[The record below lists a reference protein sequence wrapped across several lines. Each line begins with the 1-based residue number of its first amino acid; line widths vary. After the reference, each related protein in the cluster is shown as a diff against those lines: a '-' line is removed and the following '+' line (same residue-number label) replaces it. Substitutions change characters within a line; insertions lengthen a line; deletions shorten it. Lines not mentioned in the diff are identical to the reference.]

1 MKIEQ
6 WLKENM
12 KDWKKPISASGI
24 MTALSCEMKFLLANK
39 WRLFRKARQYSASA
53 TFGKLLHRLMQVGEA
68 RVEEVHQEVIKQ
80 HAALLRQ
87 IRKGEDLIG
96 DIKREA
102 DGLNASYM
110 KALAVAKIFWDKYPP
125 AEHMET
131 VCREKKIEGDLMPF
145 LRERLQCGGVTGD
158 IPLVGYLDWVVRDK
172 RDGSVWIRDTKTTS
186 RKFASILT
194 GFSHCIQ
201 CRLYRLLPWTE
212 KEISLTWGRDVK
224 GFILDMVKVPSIKLC
239 GKDEKNAVKWE
250 CTVMEAYIKRVKEW
264 YEGQEEEAMKSVAIA
279 FNEPVNPRELMYNLM
294 KVYNL
299 WAKEAQP
306 ENFSKD
312 LTRHECYAYEK
323 ECPYYVLCSSD
334 PVTWPSIIE
343 QMFEVVPEHKDRK
356 EKK

>member
-1 MKIEQ
+1 VKINE
-6 WLKENM
+6 WFKENM

-24 MTALSCEMKFLLANK
+24 MTALSCERKFLFANK
-39 WRLFRKARQYSASA
+39 WRLYRKARQYSASA
-53 TFGKLLHRLMQVGEA
+53 TFGKLLHRLLQVGEEG
-68 RVEEVHQEVIKQ
+68 VEEVHQEVIKQ
-80 HAALLRQ
+80 HEALLQQ
-87 IRKGEDLIG
+87 IREGEDLMG

-102 DGLNASYM
+102 DGLHASYT
-110 KALAVAKIFWDKYPP
+110 KALAVAKIFWEKYPP

-131 VCREKKIEGDLMPF
+131 VCRE
-145 LRERLQCGGVTGD
+145 ERIDGELDRVPSNVPTTG
-158 IPLVGYLDWVVRDK
+158 YMDWVVRDK

-194 GFSHCIQ
+194 GFSYCIP
-201 CRLYRLLPWTE
+201 CRFYRLLALNRPWG
-212 KEISLTWGRDVK
+212 KDVK
-224 GFILDMVKVPSIKLC
+224 GFILDMVKVPTIKLC
-239 GKDEKNAVKWE
+239 GKDEKNAAAWE

-264 YEGQEEEAMKSVAIA
+264 YEEQEEEAMKSVAIK
-279 FNEPVNPRELMYNLM
+279 FNEPVDNSELFDALLE
-294 KVYNL
+294 VSDI
-299 WAKEAQP
+299 WEVEALP

-312 LTRHECYAYEK
+312 LTKSTCYAYEK